1 MNRQTTLSNSMIKRI
16 ILFAFLTVAWL
27 PLTQAKTVTLKI
39 ATLAP
44 DGTGWMKLMR
54 QAATDIQ
61 AETDG
66 RVRLRFFPGGVQGS
80 DKSVLRKMQ
89 IRQLQGGA
97 VSTGALAHIDN
108 TTQIYSLPF
117 TFRSVAEIRAVREEF
132 DPYIKESL
140 AKQGYTLLGLSE
152 GGFAYLMSDTPLHD
166 SSKLQQK
173 KVWAPEGDRI
183 SATIFEKAGVRPI
196 SLPVSDVY
204 TSLQTGLIDTLAA
217 NPSSIIAMQWHNKLN
232 YAADYPLVFILGM
245 LVVDS
250 RAFDSINEADQ
261 VTVQRIMDTAFRA
274 MDVQNEKDEIAAR
287 QALINTGVQFV
298 ELNEEDQQAWQQM
311 AADTLTELQKH
322 DIYPVELYQKLLQR
336 LESYRKVQA
345 D

>member
-117 TFRSVAEIRAVREEF
+117 TFRSLDEIRAVREEF
-132 DPYIKESL
+132 DPYIKDSL
-140 AKQGYTLLGLSE
+140 AQHGYTLLGLSE
-152 GGFAYLMSDTPLHD
+152 GGFAYLMSDSALHD
-166 SSKLQQK
+166 SSKLQHK
-173 KVWAPEGDRI
+173 KVWSPEGDLI
-183 SATIFEKAGVRPI
+183 SQTIFEKAGVNPI

-204 TSLQTGLIDTLAA
+204 TSLQTGLIDTIAA
-217 NPSSIIAMQWHNKLN
+217 NPASIIAMQWHNKMK
-232 YAADYPLVFILGM
+232 YAADYPLVLIVGM

-250 RAFDSINEADQ
+250 RAFNSIDAADQ
-261 VTVQRIMDTAFRA
+261 AVVSRIMDDAFKR
-274 MDVQNEKDEIAAR
+274 MDIQNEKDELAAR
-287 QALINTGVQFV
+287 QALINTGIEF
-298 ELNEEDQQAWQQM
+298 
-311 AADTLTELQKH
+311 
-322 DIYPVELYQKLLQR
+322 
-336 LESYRKVQA
+336 
-345 D
+345 

>member
-1 MNRQTTLSNSMIKRI
+1 MIKRI
-16 ILFAFLTVAWL
+16 ALFAFLAISFL
-27 PLTQAKTVTLKI
+27 PLAQAKTVTLKI

-66 RVRLRFFPGGVQGS
+66 RVRIRFFPGGVQGS

-117 TFRSVAEIRAVREEF
+117 TFRSLEEIRAVREEF
-132 DPYIKESL
+132 DPFIKDRL
-140 AKQGYTLLGLSE
+140 ALQGYTLLGLSE
-152 GGFAYLMSDTPLHD
+152 GGFAYLMSDSPLND
-166 SSKLQQK
+166 SNKLQHK

-183 SATIFEKAGVRPI
+183 SATIFQKAGVNPI

-217 NPSSIIAMQWHNKLN
+217 NPASVIAMQWHNKLK
-232 YAADYPLVFILGM
+232 YAADYPLVLILGM

-250 RAFDSINEADQ
+250 RAFDSMETADQ
-261 VTVQRIMDTAFRA
+261 ATVQRIMDVAFRA
-274 MDVQNEKDEIAAR
+274 MDVQNEKDDIAAR
-287 QALINTGVQFV
+287 QALINTGIEFS
-298 ELNEEDQQAWQQM
+298 ELSEIDKQAWQKM
-311 AADTLTELQKH
+311 AEETLSELQKN
-322 DIYPVELYQKLLQR
+322 DVYPVELYQKLLQR
-336 LESYRKVQA
+336 LDTFRSTQA

>member
-1 MNRQTTLSNSMIKRI
+1 MIKRI
-16 ILFAFLTVAWL
+16 LLFAFLSVSFL
-27 PLTQAKTVTLKI
+27 PLAQAKTVTLKV

-61 AETDG
+61 TETDG
-66 RVRLRFFPGGVQGS
+66 RVRIRFFPGGVQGS

-97 VSTGALAHIDN
+97 VSTGALAHIAN
-108 TTQIYSLPF
+108 TTQLYSLPF
-117 TFRSVAEIRAVREEF
+117 TFRNLDEVRAVREEF
-132 DPYIKESL
+132 DPYIIDSL

-152 GGFAYLMSDTPLHD
+152 GGFAYLMSDSPLHD
-166 SSKLQQK
+166 STKIQNK

-183 SATIFEKAGVRPI
+183 SATIFNKAGVNPI

-217 NPSSIIAMQWHNKLN
+217 NPASVIAMQWHNKLK
-232 YAADYPLVFILGM
+232 YAADYPLVLILGM

-250 RAFDSINEADQ
+250 RAFEAISVDDQ
-261 VTVQRIMDTAFRA
+261 ATVKRIMDVAFRA
-274 MDVQNEKDEIAAR
+274 MDSQNEKDEIAAR
-287 QALINTGVQFV
+287 QALINTGIEFV
-298 ELNEEDQQAWQQM
+298 ELNKEDEQAWQQM
-311 AADTLTELQKH
+311 ATETLTELQKN
-322 DIYPVELYQKLLQR
+322 DVYPVELYQKLIKR
-336 LESYRKVQA
+336 LETLRANQA